1 MKKIESIEQIKFNL
15 NEITSNILIEMICIR
30 QLLKYNDNLTKE
42 KRLQL
47 ENELRDLTLLFEIE
61 FKKSNEDRLKEYHDF
76 INM

>member
-1 MKKIESIEQIKFNL
+1 MKKISEIEQLKFNL
-15 NEITSNILIEMICIR
+15 NEITSNILIEMVCIR
-30 QLLKYNDNLTKE
+30 QLLKYNDDLTKQ
-42 KRLQL
+42 KKLLL